1 MIRLLVGV
9 ILAIALI
16 FLVTALRSE
25 TVVPRAK
32 PAKIEWLT
40 VEQAF
45 ALNQTQPRKILI
57 DVYTDWCGWCKV
69 MDRETYTDPR
79 VVEYINQHY
88 YPVKFNAEQREDVT
102 LDGQTFKFVAQG
114 KGGVHEFAASLLNN
128 QLSYPNTVFLD
139 EKLQMIQ
146 PLPGYL
152 KAKEFHEIIT
162 FFGGEFYKTIPF
174 EKYKTETYPQQF
186 GSK

>member
-1 MIRLLVGV
+1 MKE
-9 ILAIALI
+9 LI
-16 FLVTALRSE
+16 FVFLLA
-25 TVVPRAK
+25 A
-32 PAKIEWLT
+32 AGLT
-40 VEQAF
+40 VSAQESAVKWYSIEEAV
-45 ALNQTQPRKILI
+45 ALAQKNPRPIFV
-57 DVYTDWCGWCKV
+57 DTYTDWCGWCKV
-69 MDRETYTDPR
+69 MDRETYTDSK

-102 LDGQTFKFVAQG
+102 LGGQTFKFVPQG
-114 KGGVHEFAASLLNN
+114 NGGVHEFAASLLNN

-162 FFGGEFYKTIPF
+162 FFGGDFYKTVPF
-174 EKYKTETYPQQF
+174 EKFKAETYPQQF
-186 GSK
+186 GGK